1 MGWRDVQVDGAH
13 YKALNIQP
21 TDYIVKNKLG
31 WREGNIVKYITRHS
45 EKGKAKDVRKII
57 HFALMILED
66 EYGEEYEIRSVD

>member
-31 WREGNIVKYITRHS
+31 WRDNTFRFNDFG
-45 EKGKAKDVRKII
+45 G
-57 HFALMILED
+57 
-66 EYGEEYEIRSVD
+66 